1 MHAPVTEIHLM
12 MQTGMLLARIST
24 PQDVLD
30 ETPIF
35 HAVRSA
41 DTPIFDALVSGE
53 SVRRWPSRTDAEWAA
68 RSDASRVDLVSR
80 FRRDPLTAPIPVQ
93 VYAETWRP
101 APLQPGPSRSAT
113 PRHLSRE
120 HSSGA
125 GRHRLPSTI

>member
-1 MHAPVTEIHLM
+1 M
-12 MQTGMLLARIST
+12 METGTLLARIST
-24 PQDVLD
+24 PRDVLD

-35 HAVRSA
+35 HAVTSV

-53 SVRRWPSRTDAEWAA
+53 AVRLWPTRTDDERAA
-68 RSDASRVDLVSR
+68 RSDAPRVDPVCR

-101 APLQPGPSRSAT
+101 VPSRPGRSRAAT
-113 PRHLSRE
+113 PRHLSPE

-125 GRHRLPSTI
+125 GRHRLPSLI